1 MKAISLVQP
10 AIIVLIVVIVI
21 IVILIIVFVI
31 WQLTKSKHL
40 LSTRASLV

>member
-31 WQLTKSKHL
+31 LQFTKSKHL

>member
-31 WQLTKSKHL
+31 WQLTTSKHL